1 MTQTP
6 IPLVF
11 LPGFML
17 DESLWDEVVERL
29 GPHAPTVCLRLEP
42 GASTEEIA
50 DGIANAAPPR
60 FVLVGFSLGGYLA
73 RKVAE
78 RHPQRVAA
86 LVLVAT
92 SLRVDSAAREKS
104 KRDAVTS
111 MRADSFRGLGSGSIA
126 KSLHPSR
133 RDDKALIARIKR
145 MGERL
150 GYAALVTQT
159 QLRRDQI
166 AASTLRCPT
175 LVIAAADDA
184 LRSAEETQELAEA
197 IPNASLRV
205 IGNSGHMLPLEQPG
219 ALADMIKQWLAALG
233 PL

>member
-1 MTQTP
+1 

-29 GPHAPTVCLRLEP
+29 GPHAPTFCLRLEP

-78 RHPQRVAA
+78 RYPQRVAA

-92 SLRVDSAAREKS
+92 SLRVDTPAREKS
-104 KRDAVTS
+104 KRDAVAS
-111 MRADSFRGLGSGSIA
+111 MRADSFRGLSASSIA
-126 KSLHPSR
+126 KSLHPAR

-166 AASTLRCPT
+166 AASTLTCPT

-184 LRSAEETQELAEA
+184 LRSAEETAELAQA
-197 IPNASLRV
+197 IPHASLRV
-205 IGNSGHMLPLEQPG
+205 IENAGHMLPLEQPE
-219 ALADMIKQWLAALG
+219 ALADMIAGWLDSCLG
-233 PL
+233 QK